1 VTPTIALTRALA
13 AAAASAAAVATTVAP
28 ALADPHPTHTGVVS
42 ANPAANTQDVLDGQV
57 NAFAQVGDTMIVGG
71 SFSKVSDDGQV
82 SDRQNIFAFSVSTGH
97 LLADFTASADGE
109 VSDLQLTDDDE
120 SVILVGG
127 FGHVDGQPKTSR
139 VAKIF
144 VADGAVDPGFTSPRP
159 NKLVRDIVAAG
170 GHFYIA
176 GSFDSLGGQARDYV
190 AALNPDGSDS
200 GAVDLEITGT
210 NNGGATNVR
219 SMDLSPAGNRLVIAG
234 NFSAVDGQARGQ
246 VAVLGVGGSSTTLE
260 PWSAPA
266 FAKPCG
272 RGWDTYMRDVAF
284 SPDGSYF
291 VVATTGGPRGRQPAR
306 LLCDTVTRWE
316 VGAGADA
323 RPTWIDYTGGDTLT
337 AVIVDDEAVYVGGH
351 MRWLNNSFGQ
361 NDRQVGAVS
370 RPGIA
375 ALDPLNGLPYS
386 WNPGRTRGY
395 GVSGFALTG
404 TGLWI
409 GSDTDRFGG
418 EKHGRIAFCPIAGGA
433 TLPAYDTGA
442 VPGDLAMLRA
452 NGKVKVMPFDGHA
465 VGTQETLATTQR
477 WDQARGAFIVDG
489 TLYLGWAD
497 GTMTKRAFD
506 GTTLGSSSRVG
517 LHGGFRD
524 IGHAQATFFD
534 ASTHRLYYTLR
545 GDDALYSR
553 YFQPQDALVG
563 SWRYKAPE
571 SPKVDWSRVSQAF
584 LVGDTLYFANS
595 QTGNLRSI
603 GWDSPTASTV
613 GAPTNLLG
621 PSIDGNDY
629 RAHGLVA
636 LD

>member
-1 VTPTIALTRALA
+1 VTRRTTLTRALV
-13 AAAASAAAVATTVAP
+13 AAVAFAAALGTSVAP
-28 ALADPHPTHTGVVS
+28 AIADPHPTHTGIVS
-42 ANPAANTQDVLDGQV
+42 ADPAAKTPDVLDGQV
-57 NAFAQVGDTMIVGG
+57 NAFAQAGDTMIVGG

-82 SDRQNIFAFSVSTGH
+82 YDRQNIFAFSVSTGH
-97 LLADFTASADGE
+97 LLSDFTASADGE
-109 VSDLQLTDDDE
+109 VTDLQLTDNDE
-120 SVILVGG
+120 SVIVVGG
-127 FGHVDGQPKTSR
+127 FGHVDGKLKTSR
-139 VAKIF
+139 VAKIS

-176 GSFDSLGGQARDYV
+176 GSFDSIGGQPRDYV

-219 SMDLSPAGNRLVIAG
+219 SIDISPSGTQLVIAG
-234 NFSAVDGQARGQ
+234 NFSAVDGQPRGQ
-246 VAVLGVGGSSTTLE
+246 VAVVSIGGSSTALE

-266 FAKPCG
+266 FAKTCG
-272 RGWDTYMRDVAF
+272 PGWDTYMRDVAF

-291 VVATTGGPRGRQPAR
+291 VVAATGGPRGRQPAR

-316 VGAGADA
+316 VEDGADA

-351 MRWLNNSFGQ
+351 MRWLNNSYGQ
-361 NDRQVGAVS
+361 NSRQMGAVP

-386 WNPGRTRGY
+386 WNPGRKRGY
-395 GVSGFALTG
+395 GVSGFALTS

-418 EKHGRIAFCPIAGGA
+418 EKHGRIAFCPIAGGTA
-433 TLPAYDTGA
+433 LPAYDTGA
-442 VPGDLAMLRA
+442 VPGEIAMLRDK
-452 NGKVKVMPFDGHA
+452 GKVQVMQFDGHA
-465 VGTQETLATTQR
+465 VGTQQTVATTES

-489 TLYLGWAD
+489 TLYIGWAD
-497 GTMTKRAFD
+497 GTMTKRSFD
-506 GTTLGSSSRVG
+506 GTTLGQSSAVA
-517 LHGGFRD
+517 LQGGFRD
-524 IGHAQATFFD
+524 VGRVQAAFFD

-545 GDDALYSR
+545 GDNALYYR
-553 YFQPQDALVG
+553 YFEPQGALVG
-563 SWRYKAPE
+563 AWRYQAPK
-571 SPKVDWSRVSQAF
+571 STTVDWSRVDQAF
-584 LVGDTLYFANS
+584 VVSDTLYFVNS
-595 QTGNLRSI
+595 QNGNLRSI
-603 GWDSPTASTV
+603 GWSGSTASTV